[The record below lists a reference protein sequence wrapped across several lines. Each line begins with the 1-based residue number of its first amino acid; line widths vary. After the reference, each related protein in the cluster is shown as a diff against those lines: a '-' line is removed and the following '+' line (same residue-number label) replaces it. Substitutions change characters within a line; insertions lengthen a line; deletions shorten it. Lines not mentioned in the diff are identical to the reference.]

1 MDRETVVK
9 IINNNA
15 GGKLTRIA
23 MMELFLEYCC
33 VEHNKDIELTKCFI
47 TILFSIG
54 VADRC
59 FTEILEYYK
68 NKLNIVEI
76 RDSNNKTILAY

>member
-15 GGKLTRIA
+15 GGKLTRTA

-33 VEHNKDIELTKCFI
+33 VEHNKDTELIKCFI

>member
-9 IINNNA
+9 IINDNA

-23 MMELFLEYCC
+23 MMELLLEYCC